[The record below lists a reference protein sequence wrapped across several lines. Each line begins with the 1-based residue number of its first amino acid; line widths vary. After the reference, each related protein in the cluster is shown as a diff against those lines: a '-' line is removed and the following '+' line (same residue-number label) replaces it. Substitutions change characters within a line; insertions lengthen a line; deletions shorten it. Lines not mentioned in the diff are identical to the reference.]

1 MDFEGGAVE
10 RSTLRTSRAAVTGL
24 ISLPVFS
31 CLPSLSVGSLPL
43 SFAWAVSLTTRT
55 MTDAEEAA
63 FWSAAVR
70 AQRGRE
76 LIIPRDTLIAG
87 ASYYLTLT
95 ATPVGDELQALI
107 SSGSS
112 SYTLHVT
119 PSELAVSISGGAR
132 RTIGADVPLA
142 LDAAAASYDP
152 DEPSAALD
160 SYSWSCSDANANA
173 EAAGAAA
180 VAGSTTYDEV
190 PCSVALN
197 TAGASA
203 GLLSLAPSSFTPGS
217 LLQFTVTAQRG
228 ARTSSATALV
238 EVTAG
243 SPPNVR
249 LDDLLGRPG
258 TAVVNG
264 NLVLNPDVKLSVS
277 GSAQPALGGA
287 CAALLPESLAAAGCA
302 ASFSWSLALAG
313 DATSAAEPILSGV
326 DVVTLIIPRQ
336 TVAGGTNYVL
346 KLDVSSLGS
355 TGSAQLTIR
364 GALPP
369 SGGQLD
375 VTPSSGVQ
383 YEDTF
388 GFVQSGWWDEP
399 ENLPLTY
406 EFEYST
412 EQVTGASSVATWRPL
427 AGPFTV
433 PTHSE
438 RYLPSGNFSARGVA
452 INALGVKGYAYS
464 SVVVTPP
471 ALDESGLADLA
482 QSQLGSIAEIV
493 ASGQPGGTQATSTIL
508 DTMNKAKATAAS
520 TAERRRRLALRQ
532 SPVSE
537 LNAPVEPA
545 LAGRL
550 LQSEAGSGSTES
562 GSGSGEAAPPVG
574 PPAPALPPP
583 AAPPLSAAEA
593 EAVLRAQNT
602 VVRNG
607 LINLLASPDL
617 LPNSATASSSK
628 SQHAFAIV
636 SALEKTD
643 EVSEAVTDCKLTD
656 HTRL

>member
-1 MDFEGGAVE
+1 M
-10 RSTLRTSRAAVTGL
+10 
-24 ISLPVFS
+24 
-31 CLPSLSVGSLPL
+31 
-43 SFAWAVSLTTRT
+43 
-55 MTDAEEAA
+55 
-63 FWSAAVR
+63 
-70 AQRGRE
+70 
-76 LIIPRDTLIAG
+76 
-87 ASYYLTLT
+87 
-95 ATPVGDELQALI
+95 
-107 SSGSS
+107 
-112 SYTLHVT
+112 
-119 PSELAVSISGGAR
+119 
-132 RTIGADVPLA
+132 
-142 LDAAAASYDP
+142 
-152 DEPSAALD
+152 
-160 SYSWSCSDANANA
+160 
-173 EAAGAAA
+173 
-180 VAGSTTYDEV
+180 
-190 PCSVALN
+190 
-197 TAGASA
+197 
-203 GLLSLAPSSFTPGS
+203 
-217 LLQFTVTAQRG
+217 
-228 ARTSSATALV
+228 
-238 EVTAG
+238 
-243 SPPNVR
+243 
-249 LDDLLGRPG
+249 
-258 TAVVNG
+258 
-264 NLVLNPDVKLSVS
+264 
-277 GSAQPALGGA
+277 
-287 CAALLPESLAAAGCA
+287 
-302 ASFSWSLALAG
+302 
-313 DATSAAEPILSGV
+313 
-326 DVVTLIIPRQ
+326 
-336 TVAGGTNYVL
+336 
-346 KLDVSSLGS
+346 
-355 TGSAQLTIR
+355 
-364 GALPP
+364 
-369 SGGQLD
+369 
-375 VTPSSGVQ
+375 
-383 YEDTF
+383 
-388 GFVQSGWWDEP
+388 
-399 ENLPLTY
+399 
-406 EFEYST
+406 
-412 EQVTGASSVATWRPL
+412 ATWRPL